1 MAELSCVECDWQGR
15 IRQATRPA
23 LRLLCP
29 ICGGRTRQEQSGN
42 PRPKIIVICG
52 STRFIDLMAVCAWIL
67 ERDEKAITMGL
78 HLLPWWYGED
88 GPPNDHLAE
97 HEGVDREMDT
107 LHLRKIDLCDE
118 IFVINAENYIGDST
132 RAEINYTV
140 SRKKLVRLL
149 TAESAIL
156 DQVTK
161 MLQANEL
168 DITFFRR
175 RLQPIDANS
184 RIV

>member
-1 MAELSCVECDWQGR
+1 MSGLSCVECDWSGG

-23 LRLLCP
+23 LHLLCP
-29 ICGGRTRQEQSGN
+29 ICGGRTRQGQSSDS
-42 PRPKIIVICG
+42 RPKVIVICG

-97 HEGVDREMDT
+97 HEGVDREMDQ
-107 LHLRKIDLCDE
+107 LHLYKIDLCDE

-132 RAEINYTV
+132 RAEINYAV
-140 SRKKLVRLL
+140 SKKKLIRLL
-149 TAESAIL
+149 TTESAVL
-156 DQVTK
+156 NQVME
-161 MLQANEL
+161 MLRANEL

-175 RLQPIDANS
+175 RLQPIDADS

>member
-1 MAELSCVECDWQGR
+1 MGIIPAE
-15 IRQATRPA
+15 TP
-23 LRLLCP
+23 
-29 ICGGRTRQEQSGN
+29 
-42 PRPKIIVICG
+42 PKVIVICG

-78 HLLPWWYGED
+78 HHLPWWYGEN

-97 HEGVDREMDT
+97 HEGVANEMDA

-118 IFVINAENYIGDST
+118 IFIINAENYMGDST
-132 RAEINYTV
+132 RAEMNYAV
-140 SRKKLVRLL
+140 SKKKLVRLL

-156 DQVTK
+156 GQVMK
-161 MLQANEL
+161 MLAANDL

-175 RLQPIDANS
+175 RLQPIDDDS
-184 RIV
+184 RIA